1 MRRDPTRHIFDAE
14 ASDADDVT
22 QEFWG
27 SSRGWLP
34 RSADPADVDGDESL
48 EQPTSAISVL
58 KSGLAAFRPQRI
70 ERASRTQLAGTRQH
84 GVVRARARQ
93 QPVRE
98 ATIGELAS
106 AALQNDWEP
115 EHHDVD
121 HHDVDHYVELSPLV
135 PLSKRLGLGAV
146 DPLLMRLGMIVLI
159 GVTLVPFAMALRPSD
174 ENALAMS
181 AAVIPSAQITTPVD
195 DPATA
200 PPVSPAAS
208 QLVADPSSTTISS
221 TISPGSDSA
230 IVESEPAV
238 AVERSTTAPATSATA
253 AVVESQPA
261 ASAADDQT
269 GGATASVGAERLVP
283 ECVQTYEAG
292 SGDSWY
298 RIADEAGVSPSAL
311 MAENLATVSTPIFP
325 GDAICLPARATMP
338 SQPTSPAAP
347 SSTVPATTN
356 PPTTVPA
363 TTNPPTTNSPTT
375 GPPPSSS
382 EAEQII
388 RDVWPDELEQK
399 ALAIAWRESGYRA
412 NAYNGGCC
420 YGLFQLHWTAHR
432 SWLDDYGI
440 NTATDLFD
448 AHKNTQAAYALYQSS
463 GGWAP
468 WGG

>member
-34 RSADPADVDGDESL
+34 RSADLADVHGDDSL

-70 ERASRTQLAGTRQH
+70 ERASQTGEIARTRQH

-93 QPVRE
+93 QPIRE

-115 EHHDVD
+115 EFNDVG
-121 HHDVDHYVELSPLV
+121 HRDVEHYVELSPVV
-135 PLSKRLGLGAV
+135 PLAKRLGLGAV
-146 DPLLMRLGMIVLI
+146 DPLLMRLGMIILI
-159 GVTLVPFAMALRPSD
+159 GVTLVPFALALRPSD
-174 ENALAMS
+174 DNALAMG
-181 AAVIPSAQITTPVD
+181 AALIPSAQIATPVD
-195 DPATA
+195 DAATA
-200 PPVSPAAS
+200 PPATPAAS
-208 QLVADPSSTTISS
+208 QLVADPSSAIISS
-221 TISPGSDSA
+221 TIPSGSDPVM
-230 IVESEPAV
+230 VESEPA
-238 AVERSTTAPATSATA
+238 AMVEPSNTATA
-253 AVVESQPA
+253 TNAIADAVESQPA
-261 ASAADDQT
+261 ANAADDQANA
-269 GGATASVGAERLVP
+269 ATASARAERLAPV
-283 ECVQTYEAG
+283 CAQTYEAG
-292 SGDSWY
+292 DGDSWY
-298 RIADEAGVSPSAL
+298 RIADAAGVSPNAL
-311 MAENLATVSTPIFP
+311 MAENLASVNTPIFP
-325 GDAICLPARATMP
+325 GDAICLPAGATMP
-338 SQPTSPAAP
+338 SQPTSTTVP

-356 PPTTVPA
+356 APA
-363 TTNPPTTNSPTT
+363 TTNPPTTNPPTT
-375 GPPPSSS
+375 GSVPSAS

-399 ALAIAWRESGYRA
+399 ALAIAWRESRYIA
-412 NAYNGGCC
+412 NAYNGSCC

-432 SWLDDYGI
+432 NWLDDYGI

-448 AHKNTQAAYALYQSS
+448 ARKNAQAAYALYQSS